1 MSAELDDHFE
11 RTGDDD
17 FYSQYDDAVTRTVKA
32 RAGTR
37 NQLEDD
43 IQQFLSRGG
52 RVDEV
57 DPHVTADPPKKPVS
71 NYGSRPI

>member
-1 MSAELDDHFE
+1 MSEEHDDHFE

-17 FYSQYDDAVTRTVKA
+17 FYSQFDDAVTRTVAAKA
-32 RAGTR
+32 GQR

-43 IQQFLSRGG
+43 IQAFLSRGG
-52 RVDEV
+52 QVVEV
-57 DPHVTADPPKKPVS
+57 ESNVTADPPKRPSS